1 LEGKMVLARP
11 LGTFGGV
18 ATTALILDFSIADAL
33 AEYDLM
39 KLAVLIAGILG
50 LLIVSFA
57 SMRLARH
64 IVRPI
69 AVLEQAAKSL
79 ELGRWTTV
87 PVESD
92 DEIGSLSRSFN
103 AMSAGISQRE
113 NRIRHMAYHDALTD
127 LPNRLQLSEKLDQ
140 RLAEMAPDSGLLA
153 VLCLGLDN
161 FKIINDTLG
170 HTVGDKLLKLVADRL
185 RTVAEGH
192 FLARTGGDEFCVLL
206 SGEAVQS
213 ASETAQSLIDQLDQP
228 MTVEGHLLRAG
239 VSIGISRAPE
249 DSMAA

>member
-1 LEGKMVLARP
+1 
-11 LGTFGGV
+11 
-18 ATTALILDFSIADAL
+18 
-33 AEYDLM
+33 
-39 KLAVLIAGILG
+39 
-50 LLIVSFA
+50 
-57 SMRLARH
+57 
-64 IVRPI
+64 
-69 AVLEQAAKSL
+69 
-79 ELGRWTTV
+79 
-87 PVESD
+87 
-92 DEIGSLSRSFN
+92 
-103 AMSAGISQRE
+103 
-113 NRIRHMAYHDALTD
+113 RIRHMAYHDALTD

-249 DSMAA
+249 DSMAATDLLKHADLALHAAKAAGRGRFRYFTAELDEEANQRRAVEMDLHHALANGEFELYFQ